1 MSRVDPVNPRDQEDR
16 RARQRGEHQRPPVGR
31 TPGKAE
37 GDEKTVEEAL
47 RKQVTRVSGSPNRS

>member
-16 RARQRGEHQRPPVGR
+16 RAHQRGEHQSQPAGR

-37 GDEKTVEEAL
+37 GDEKTVQEAL
-47 RKQVTRVSGSPNRS
+47 RKQTDEGER